1 MPIVAEQY
9 RFVMGVDSHART
21 HALAI
26 IDTSSG
32 KQGHTAAFP
41 ATPAGLARAGNWLA
55 HHTGGSK
62 SVLISMEGTN
72 SYGAKLKQHLTAR
85 VFSVVEVPSPSRALH
100 RRTGKSDALDTLR
113 ATQAMNRPGFFG
125 GWIA

>member
-1 MPIVAEQY
+1 MDWELHVCPN
-9 RFVMGVDSHART
+9 
-21 HALAI
+21 AI
-26 IDTSSG
+26 AIFPHCLVSQFKPPAS
-32 KQGHTAAFP
+32 P